1 MKNLDVMQTKRMEIV
16 QTLSDA
22 IGKNDEAAVQSALE
36 SLSGLYSEM
45 ITGQINGVMDDVD
58 RTILAGRGVRQLTG
72 QETKY
77 YQAVIGAMKASDPK
91 QAIANIDVAF
101 PQSVI
106 DTVIEDI
113 ITEFPLLD
121 AVDFQNTATVTKMI
135 YNAQG
140 VQSATWGALG
150 LGKSGVSELAGSI
163 DEIDLTFAKLYAYMV
178 VNQDMLDAGPAWV
191 DRYVRGILTEA
202 LGLGAQNAIING
214 TGLNQPIGMITD
226 GTTDSTTHAYNA
238 QTATSLAEITPT
250 TIGALVAGLAFTRTG
265 RPRNVGDLIFVC
277 NPFDYY
283 TKVMPAT
290 TVQGPDGVYHND
302 VFPVPCKI
310 IPCAAVARNHAVF
323 GIGKQYFFGMGLPKG
338 GKLEFDDST
347 LFLEDQ
353 RAYKI
358 RFIGNGRPKDFVS
371 FKYLDITNLAPQ
383 YFRTKAVE

>member
-16 QTLSDA
+16 QNLSDA
-22 IGKNDEAAVQSALE
+22 IGKNDETAVQSALE
-36 SLSGLYSEM
+36 SLSGFYSEM

-58 RTILAGRGVRQLTG
+58 RTILAGRGVRQLTS

-77 YQAVIGAMKASDPK
+77 YQAVIGAMKASEPK
-91 QAIANIDVAF
+91 QAISNIDIAF
-101 PQSVI
+101 PQSIV

-113 ITEFPLLD
+113 IAEFPLLD

-135 YNAQG
+135 YNTQG

-150 LGKSGVSELAGSI
+150 LNKNGVSELTGNIA
-163 DEIDLTFAKLYAYMV
+163 EIDLTFAKLYAYMV

-202 LGLGAQNAIING
+202 LGLGAQNGIVNG
-214 TGLNQPIGMITD
+214 TGLNQPIGMVAD
-226 GTTDSTTHAYNA
+226 GTTDSTTHAYNV
-238 QTATSLAEITPT
+238 QTATALTEITPS

-277 NPFDYY
+277 NPYDYY

-290 TVQGPDGVYHND
+290 TVQGPDGTYRND

-310 IPCAAVARNHAVF
+310 IPCAAVASGRAVF
-323 GIGKQYFFGMGLPKG
+323 GIGKQYFFGMGLPKN

-358 RFIGNGRPKDFVS
+358 KFIGNGMPKDFVS
-371 FKYLDITNLAPQ
+371 FKYLNISNLVPQ